1 MWETA
6 PGFKPWNWN
15 VIYPGF
21 KVCFQIPKL
30 YRYGVMRAQ
39 QVEKEEVLLEKA
51 RDAAAVGLCT
61 LNQVDP

>member
-1 MWETA
+1 
-6 PGFKPWNWN
+6 
-15 VIYPGF
+15 
-21 KVCFQIPKL
+21 L